1 MEQTAAG
8 KIAVVTG
15 GNRGM
20 GLETCRQL
28 ATCGARVILTSR
40 DPEKGEAAAGRLQ
53 GEGLDVRH
61 HQLDVADDAN
71 IGRPAEFIRKEFGR
85 LDILI
90 NNAGIA
96 RGRDEPRERAMRTFE
111 ASAAGLRE
119 VLATNL
125 IGSFLLCQA
134 LIPLMQGRG
143 RVVNVSSGMG
153 QLCEMSAG
161 LPAYRISKAG
171 LNALTRIFAS
181 ELEGSCIKVNAACP
195 GWVHGRLRRAAL
207 GRARRG
213 DDDLARDPA
222 GRRPERRPVPR
233 PKADPMVGP
242 SEMRRLANSNVAF
255 PRPRELEVELKVWKT
270 SLSCSPRKYG
280 LTPRAMSPPPARC
293 SILITSAPMSAR

>member
-28 ATCGARVILTSR
+28 GRRGGRVILTSR
-40 DPEKGEAAAGRLQ
+40 DPAKGEAAARRLR

-61 HQLDVADDAN
+61 HQLDVADDAS
-71 IGRPAEFIRKEFGR
+71 IGRLAEFIRQELGR

-111 ASAAGLRE
+111 ATAAGLRE

-125 IGSFLLCQA
+125 IGPFLLCQT
-134 LIPLMQGRG
+134 LIPLMEGHG

-153 QLCEMSAG
+153 QLSEMGSG

-171 LNALTRIFAS
+171 LNALTRVFAS
-181 ELEGSCIKVNAACP
+181 ELEGSGIKVNAACP
-195 GWVHGRLRRAAL
+195 GWVRTDMGGAGAARSVEEGVATTIWL
-207 GRARRG
+207 ATLP
-213 DDDLARDPA
+213 DD
-222 GRRPERRPVPR
+222 
-233 PKADPMVGP
+233 GP
-242 SEMRRLANSNVAF
+242 SGGLFRD
-255 PRPRELEVELKVWKT
+255 
-270 SLSCSPRKYG
+270 RK
-280 LTPRAMSPPPARC
+280 PIPW
-293 SILITSAPMSAR
+293 

>member
-1 MEQTAAG
+1 MAAMEQSAAD

-28 ATCGARVILTSR
+28 GRRGARVVLTSR
-40 DPEKGEAAAGRLQ
+40 DPAKGETAAGRLQ

-61 HQLDVADDAN
+61 HQLDVADDDG
-71 IGRPAEFIRKEFGR
+71 IGRLAEFIQSEFGR

-90 NNAGIA
+90 NNAGIV
-96 RGRDEPRERAMRTFE
+96 RGRGEPRERAMRTFE
-111 ASAAGLRE
+111 ATPAGLRE

-125 IGSFLLCQA
+125 IGPFLLCQA

-153 QLCEMSAG
+153 QLSEMGGG

-181 ELEGSCIKVNAACP
+181 EVDGTGIKVNAACP
-195 GWVHGRLRRAAL
+195 GWVRTDMGGAGAARSVEEGVATTVWL
-207 GRARRG
+207 ATLP
-213 DDDLARDPA
+213 DD
-222 GRRPERRPVPR
+222 
-233 PKADPMVGP
+233 GP
-242 SEMRRLANSNVAF
+242 SGGLFRD
-255 PRPRELEVELKVWKT
+255 
-270 SLSCSPRKYG
+270 RK
-280 LTPRAMSPPPARC
+280 PIPW
-293 SILITSAPMSAR
+293 